1 MWKET
6 LVALLRV
13 YIQIYLE
20 GMRNSKQQIQAHYIT
35 HIVVFI
41 GFSLFYGE
49 QFLL

>member
-13 YIQIYLE
+13 YIQICLE
-20 GMRNSKQQIQAHYIT
+20 EPRNSKQQNQARYI
-35 HIVVFI
+35 HIVFFI
-41 GFSLFYGE
+41 GVSLLYGE